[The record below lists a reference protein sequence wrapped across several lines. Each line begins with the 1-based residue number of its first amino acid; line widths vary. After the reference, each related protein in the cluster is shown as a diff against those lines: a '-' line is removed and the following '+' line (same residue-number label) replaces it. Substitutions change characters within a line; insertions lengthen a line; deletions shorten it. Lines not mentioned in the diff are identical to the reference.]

1 MVLILLTACS
11 IGQARLR
18 STVKRTLPGRVMMAL
33 RLDSFPLRKT
43 GRDDKQLATS
53 DEVFQRHS
61 TGVRTGSVQ
70 LVKRSRG
77 N

>member
-1 MVLILLTACS
+1 
-11 IGQARLR
+11 
-18 STVKRTLPGRVMMAL
+18 MMAL

-53 DEVFQRHS
+53 DDVFQRHS